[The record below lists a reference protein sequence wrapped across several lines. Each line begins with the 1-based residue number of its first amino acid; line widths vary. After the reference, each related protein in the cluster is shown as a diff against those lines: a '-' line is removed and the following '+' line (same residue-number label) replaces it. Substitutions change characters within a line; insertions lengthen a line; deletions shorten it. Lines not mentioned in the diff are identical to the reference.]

1 VFAALQAFEK
11 RGCQT
16 ILSGNLLLPF
26 KSDANLPKKG
36 LVVKPFLV
44 LNHRSLA
51 TAYKRVIFFRKTRRP
66 LWQQLSLQ
74 AENCHGNRFSLAALP
89 NLFYIS
95 VHETF

>member
-36 LVVKPFLV
+36 LVVKPFLA
-44 LNHRSLA
+44 LNHRRLA
-51 TAYKRVIFFRKTRRP
+51 SAYRSVIFFP
-66 LWQQLSLQ
+66 
-74 AENCHGNRFSLAALP
+74 ENPASFMAAVE
-89 NLFYIS
+89 FTS
-95 VHETF
+95 